1 MLAADLA
8 QLIGNDAVLRSQSLA
23 TIDQQDNTVGL
34 IDRLQC
40 LPCHRTPDHVLG
52 NRLKATGINHEI
64 TFVAQTSAAIM
75 AITGESRH
83 IRDDGISAAREAVE
97 KRRLADVWTADDY

>member
-1 MLAADLA
+1 
-8 QLIGNDAVLRSQSLA
+8 
-23 TIDQQDNTVGL
+23 
-34 IDRLQC
+34 
-40 LPCHRTPDHVLG
+40 
-52 NRLKATGINHEI
+52 
-64 TFVAQTSAAIM
+64 M